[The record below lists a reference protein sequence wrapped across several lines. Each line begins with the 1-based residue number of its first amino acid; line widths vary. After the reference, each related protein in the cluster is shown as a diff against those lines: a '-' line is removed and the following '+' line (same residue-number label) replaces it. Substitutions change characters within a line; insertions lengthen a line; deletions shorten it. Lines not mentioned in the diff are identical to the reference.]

1 MNCGADDDD
10 DDSDDHHKPMER
22 FQLETKL
29 ESVRAIQL
37 IALVPVDLS
46 SLCDIFEDCEAWN

>member
-46 SLCDIFEDCEAWN
+46 SLCDIFEDCEA